1 MIDNTRGIVLKTI
14 KYRDT
19 SAIVDVFTEK
29 LGLKT
34 YIINSVYKAKP
45 RVPPSLLQLGVAL
58 QMVVYN
64 KEGRKINRIKE
75 VQADFYPGAT
85 ITDLRRSAIK
95 LFMVELCRKTL
106 QFDEPQPGLFSEL
119 RDSIYLIENSEQA
132 VVNYHLYFLVRVL
145 FHLGVFPDLSDWP
158 DKNILSVQEGTLFEN
173 TPEKGLLIPSQM
185 VRILVELEA
194 TDRRRLHEL
203 KLSREERQSF
213 IEHML
218 SYYSFHIENFSQ
230 LNTHLIYKQL
240 M

>member
-29 LGLKT
+29 FGLKT
-34 YIINSVYKAKP
+34 YIVNSVFKAKP
-45 RVPPSLLQLGVAL
+45 RVAPSLLQLGSAL

-64 KEGRKINRIKE
+64 KEGRKINRIRE
-75 VQADFYPGAT
+75 VRADFYPGAT

-95 LFMVELCRKTL
+95 LFMVELSRKTL
-106 QFDEPQPGLFSEL
+106 QFDEPQSGLFSEL
-119 RDSIYLIENSEQA
+119 RDSVYQVENSEQP
-132 VVNYHLYFLVRVL
+132 VVNCHLYFLVRL
-145 FHLGVFPDLSDWP
+145 LIHFGLFPDLSGWP
-158 DKNILSVQEGTLFEN
+158 EKKILSVQEGTLFEE

-194 TDRRRLHEL
+194 SDRLGLHEV

-218 SYYSFHIENFSQ
+218 SYYNFHIENFSQ
-230 LNTHLIYKQL
+230 MNTHLIYKQL